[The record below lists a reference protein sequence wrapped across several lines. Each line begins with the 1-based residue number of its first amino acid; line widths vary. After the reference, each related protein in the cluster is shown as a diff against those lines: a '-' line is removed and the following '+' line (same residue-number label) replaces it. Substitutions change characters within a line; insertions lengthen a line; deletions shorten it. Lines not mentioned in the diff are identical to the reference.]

1 MLGLLLTLIA
11 GGFFLL
17 GCIIAVKKQ
26 DNKQIISFSLGIAF
40 SVLILL
46 LIVDII
52 PETLELLEN
61 KLFIIPGILIG
72 LGTLLT
78 LEKLVPHHDHY
89 EEKNKHHHFNHLKH
103 ISIMTSLALIIHN
116 IVEGISIY
124 AAGQSSLKTGL
135 LYTLAVG
142 LHNIPFGLEITA
154 MFKKVKA
161 RNEKIYIT
169 ILTLSTF
176 IGGLFMFIFNGILND
191 LFLGILLSI
200 TIGMIIYIIVAELF
214 IELKENWNKN
224 SLYGIITGII
234 LIILGGLL

>member
-1 MLGLLLTLIA
+1 
-11 GGFFLL
+11 
-17 GCIIAVKKQ
+17 
-26 DNKQIISFSLGIAF
+26 
-40 SVLILL
+40 
-46 LIVDII
+46 
-52 PETLELLEN
+52 
-61 KLFIIPGILIG
+61 
-72 LGTLLT
+72 
-78 LEKLVPHHDHY
+78 
-89 EEKNKHHHFNHLKH
+89 
-103 ISIMTSLALIIHN
+103 
-116 IVEGISIY
+116 
-124 AAGQSSLKTGL
+124 
-135 LYTLAVG
+135 
-142 LHNIPFGLEITA
+142 

-234 LIILGGLL
+234 LIILGGLLW